1 MPINMKALAEV
12 GARLRLDE
20 LMKEQELLKGF
31 LKGKPTKAASR
42 KPAAK
47 QRRKM
52 TAAAKAAI
60 SRRMKAYW
68 RARRAAK

>member
-31 LKGKPTKAASR
+31 LKGKPTKKAAR
-42 KPAAK
+42 KHAITP
-47 QRRKM
+47 RRKM